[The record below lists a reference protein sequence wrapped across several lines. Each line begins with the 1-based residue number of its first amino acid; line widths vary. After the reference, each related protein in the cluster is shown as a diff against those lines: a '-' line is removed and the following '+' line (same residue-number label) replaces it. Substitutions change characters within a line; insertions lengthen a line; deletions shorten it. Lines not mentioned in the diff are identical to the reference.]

1 MIQIEPN
8 LLNDLQTTLNNNGY
22 QLKASYLN
30 NLNKARECHRYEFKG
45 TDNTLIIEIK
55 K

>member
-1 MIQIEPN
+1 MIQIKPD
-8 LLNDLQTTLNNNGY
+8 LLNQLQTTLNANGY

-30 NLNKARECHRYEFKG
+30 NLNKKNECHRYEFKG
-45 TDNTLIIEIK
+45 ADNTLIIEIK